1 MKQKTFTI
9 KGTTPML
16 MHSERLANP
25 FDPNT
30 IALKQLTS
38 KRKKTEQDLLDMAKI
53 EHAGGLYYDERD
65 GVHVPGY
72 NILAT
77 LINGGKIR
85 KMGTQVKRAVLVME
99 DKLPLKYS
107 GPKTPD
113 ALFADKQFVDIR
125 SVKVGTSKVARC
137 RPIFPDWELLFTV
150 VYDESAIQ
158 ESDIV
163 NAIKDAGSM
172 VGLGDYRPRFGRFE
186 LVQ

>member
-1 MKQKTFTI
+1 MKQKVFTI
-9 KGTTPML
+9 RGTTPML

-53 EHAGGLYYDERD
+53 EHAGGLYYDEQN

-72 NILAT
+72 NVLAT
-77 LINGGKIR
+77 MINGGKIR
-85 KMGTQVKRAVLVME
+85 KMGTQVKRAVLVLE
-99 DKLPLKYS
+99 DKLPLKFE

-113 ALFADKQFVDIR
+113 GLFADKRFVDIR
-125 SVKVGTSKVARC
+125 SVKVGTSKVTRC
-137 RPIFPDWELLFTV
+137 RPIFNDWSLTFTL

-158 ESDIV
+158 EYDLV
-163 NAIKDAGSM
+163 NALRDAGSM
-172 VGLGDYRPRFGRFE
+172 VGIGDYRPRFGRFE